1 MVRGV
6 EVRVRG
12 IVRAWWGCL
21 VRDDLV
27 ILWGRW
33 RWRRRRWWLIGMRL
47 RDLEVVEEKVKFDF
61 YST

>member
-1 MVRGV
+1 M
-6 EVRVRG
+6 
-12 IVRAWWGCL
+12 

-33 RWRRRRWWLIGMRL
+33 RWRRRRRWWLIGMRL
-47 RDLEVVEEKVKFDF
+47 RDLEVVEEKVKFGF